1 MASVGLI
8 VEGDYDEAALAE
20 FVQGCLSPEVSVI
33 CLRCGGAPQLMRKL
47 PGFMEHFRYA
57 NAGSHVD
64 KAIVVRDADRKI
76 PEDLISQMESKI
88 SGRKPVA
95 LVSENSKKQ

>member
-1 MASVGLI
+1 
-8 VEGDYDEAALAE
+8 
-20 FVQGCLSPEVSVI
+20 
-33 CLRCGGAPQLMRKL
+33 MRKL

-57 NAGSHVD
+57 NDGSHVD